1 MKVKIIKRTKKSTA
15 NRYFEPGAILDVS
28 EKYGERLI
36 AEGNAVKVNPVD
48 GFGQV
53 LERKFED
60 LIKEIQ
66 RTNNEQE

>member
-1 MKVKIIKRTKKSTA
+1 MRIKLTEYVKKSTA
-15 NRYFEPGAILDVS
+15 NRYFQPGAILDVS

-60 LIKEIQ
+60 LLKEIQ
-66 RTNNEQE
+66 RTNNEEE